1 MFFFEDADE
10 NEDVS
15 YRIVAVVFFAASGSR
30 EPSPEPSPEPS
41 TSPSRGA
48 RSEFPALA
56 FRIFPLH
63 LFGGILLLPPA
74 LRLGEPVVLAAA
86 LVVLSVMRGGVH
98 ATPRALLP
106 PFPGRRRHDEGP
118 VPAPRETPRLR
129 ERAAVRS
136 RAVQRDGW
144 DSKRLSDA
152 PPLDASRRTG
162 RAPRVEK
169 PNPGHPS
176 CDNQTDQSSTATQC
190 AARRESPHARESP
203 VPPPKRATGS
213 PRAAEHILVSHIVA
227 AAPRAS
233 ANRFPCAAARA
244 SPRWRYRPASRRTVR
259 PRRCV
264 PSPSPSPGRSR
275 RAPRRRRRVRSP
287 PRVSAR
293 PSPRDF
299 REARTP
305 ASRWNPCTPPPRP
318 SPPDRPRHERRTNR
332 RGLRVRGRPR
342 VRR

>member
-30 EPSPEPSPEPS
+30 EPSPEPSPDPS

-162 RAPRVEK
+162 RRCAGKAEPPDTPRATTKRTSRPPPRSAPRDGNR
-169 PNPGHPS
+169 PTLANRPFRPRS
-176 CDNQTDQSSTATQC
+176 APRDR
-190 AARRESPHARESP
+190 ARRSTSSCPTSSRRRRARAP
-203 VPPPKRATGS
+203 TDFRA
-213 PRAAEHILVSHIVA
+213 R
-227 AAPRAS
+227 R
-233 ANRFPCAAARA
+233 ARA
-244 SPRWRYRPASRRTVR
+244 SPRWRYRPASRRTVC

-305 ASRWNPCTPPPRP
+305 APWNPCTPPPRP